1 MLQCPKCLR
10 QFDAGETVC
19 PNDGTLL
26 GADATM
32 ADEGAAAKPADAL
45 LGRVLD
51 DKYRLDERLGVG
63 GMGTVYRAT
72 HLLIERP
79 VAVKVLNPRLVA
91 DDTAKERFRREAR
104 AAGRLQHSN
113 AVAVTDFGETREGL
127 VYLVMELLEGRPLRE
142 VLARDA
148 PLDPARAVSLMLQI
162 AAAVEAAHEA
172 GIIHRDLKP
181 GNIFLVQRPD
191 SPYIVKVLD
200 FGIAKIAADDEGNLM
215 DTLTGTGVMIGTP
228 RYMSPEQCDSAE
240 LTPASDVYSL
250 GVILYEMLTG
260 QTPFAGAS
268 PLALAL
274 KHSSES
280 PRPPRELVATIPP
293 ALEAVVLHALEKAP
307 DERPADAGEFRREL
321 FAVAERLGL
330 EHSAGF
336 SAPTIETLR
345 DAGTETPSGRLII
358 DIERLRRSRAAQTA
372 ELGVPTSEGETPE
385 TSGRPSGARDAT
397 DSSSASDV
405 DADGPRQSSVPRP
418 LMSPARAAKDVESG
432 PVGLADSGRARS
444 EPARD
449 WREWLTHPL
458 SFVVIISAA
467 LLLVF
472 GAILLRRSPE
482 RRAALADVQTSR
494 GGKESEAALGRTLSS
509 SGDSAPLGSLV
520 QQPRTAAD
528 FYENGTYFLSIRS
541 YDAAVRDLRQAVS
554 LQADF
559 PEAHNRL
566 GVALMRKGQFRDAEA
581 EFETAVGQRGG
592 KYPTA
597 QYNLGFVLQQQRE
610 NEKAVEAYRKAID
623 ANDGEYADAFY
634 QIGSILMETPGRAA
648 EAADAFR
655 KAIEQNKG
663 RDPEAHYRLG
673 FALVQQKD
681 YAGAEAAFRTAVE
694 QRGGDFAFA
703 HYNLGLLYQQ
713 TGRTE
718 EAIKEFETYL
728 EQAPGDENRHRA
740 ENTLRDLRRQAA
752 REKAKQQ

>member
-19 PNDGTLL
+19 PHDGTPLSAEPTVA
-26 GADATM
+26 GA
-32 ADEGAAAKPADAL
+32 GSHPADAL
-45 LGRVLD
+45 LGAVLD

-72 HLLIERP
+72 HLLIERH
-79 VAVKVLNPRLVA
+79 VAVKVLNRRLVA

-104 AAGRLQHSN
+104 AAGRLQHTN

-127 VYLVMELLEGRPLRE
+127 VYLVMELLEGKPLRE
-142 VLARDA
+142 VLAREA

-200 FGIAKIAADDEGNLM
+200 FGIAKIAADDEGNLV

-228 RYMSPEQCDSAE
+228 RYMSPEQCDGAQLS
-240 LTPASDVYSL
+240 PASDVYSL

-260 QTPFAGAS
+260 QTPFTGVS

-280 PRPPRELVATIPP
+280 PRPPRELVASIPP
-293 ALEAVVLHALEKAP
+293 ALEAVVLQVLEKAA
-307 DERPADAGEFRREL
+307 EARPADAGAFRREL

-345 DAGTETPSGRLII
+345 DAGTETPSGRLVI
-358 DIERLRRSRAAQTA
+358 DIERLRRSRAAQTT
-372 ELGVPTSEGETPE
+372 ELGLPTSEDEVPD
-385 TSGRPSGARDAT
+385 TSGRPADSRSAADAPSAT
-397 DSSSASDV
+397 DESNGGSPRPVSSS
-405 DADGPRQSSVPRP
+405 PLLSVH
-418 LMSPARAAKDVESG
+418 AAEGEKGV
-432 PVGLADSGRARS
+432 PVGLVSAGALKSKRG
-444 EPARD
+444 RD
-449 WREWLTHPL
+449 WKELITHPL

-472 GAILLRRSPE
+472 GAVLLRRSPA
-482 RRAALADVQTSR
+482 RRAALADVQTNR
-494 GGKESEAALGRTLSS
+494 AGNESEAALGRTLSS
-509 SGDSAPLGSLV
+509 ADASPSGSLV
-520 QQPRTAAD
+520 EQPRTAAD
-528 FYENGTYFLSIRS
+528 FYENGSYFISIRS
-541 YDAAVRDLRQAVS
+541 YDAAVRDLRQAVA
-554 LQADF
+554 LQPDF

-566 GVALMRKGQFRDAEA
+566 GVALMRKGQFRDAID
-581 EFETAVGQRGG
+581 EFRTAVEQRGG

-597 QYNLGFVLQQQRE
+597 LYNLGFVLQQQRE
-610 NEKAVEAYRKAID
+610 NEKAVEAYRAAID
-623 ANDGEYADAFY
+623 ASGGEYPDAFY
-634 QIGSILMETPGRAA
+634 QIGSILIGTPARAA
-648 EAADAFR
+648 DAADAFR

-673 FALVQQKD
+673 FALVQQED
-681 YAGAEAAFRTAVE
+681 YAGAEAAFREAVN

-728 EQAPGDENRHRA
+728 EQAPRDENRHRA
-740 ENTLRDLRRQAA
+740 ENTLRDLRRRAA
-752 REKAKQQ
+752 REKPKQQ